1 MDKYHILICDDE
13 KEIID
18 VLALYFDSDLYE
30 IHKAYNGA
38 EAYEILIR
46 DPIDLALIDIMMPQ
60 MNGLDLIRLVRDKLA
75 IPLLVMSALDSLNDK
90 LKGYDMG
97 ADDYITKPFE
107 PMEVLAKVKSRL
119 RQKKEP
125 DACLESADI
134 VLDLKRCQVR
144 VNQEVYDLT
153 KVEWAVLKL
162 LMKEPQRV
170 FTKAQIYR
178 AGWEV
183 EYLYNDNSIRVIINR
198 LRQMVGASH
207 IETIRGLGYR
217 WQA

>member
-1 MDKYHILICDDE
+1 MLRICRYRAGF
-13 KEIID
+13 K
-18 VLALYFDSDLYE
+18 AL
-30 IHKAYNGA
+30 
-38 EAYEILIR
+38 
-46 DPIDLALIDIMMPQ
+46 
-60 MNGLDLIRLVRDKLA
+60 
-75 IPLLVMSALDSLNDK
+75 
-90 LKGYDMG
+90 
-97 ADDYITKPFE
+97 
-107 PMEVLAKVKSRL
+107 
-119 RQKKEP
+119 
-125 DACLESADI
+125 
-134 VLDLKRCQVR
+134 QVR

-162 LMKEPQRV
+162 LMSEPQRV

-178 AGWEV
+178 AGWED